1 MTMTFS
7 TLDAM
12 AAGGWLKALVA
23 LQLAFIFS
31 LTTIEY
37 MSEEIEESEAVEANE
52 SSDHELLEQIKR
64 NFEADE
70 EAWRE
75 VRQDAL
81 DDWEFRAGNQW
92 PEAIK
97 RERDQ
102 DDRPCLVINKMPQH
116 INQITNEQRQNRPS
130 IKISPVDDFADVET
144 AKVFQGI
151 IKHIENSSNASVA
164 YDNATDGAATGGLG
178 YIRVTTD
185 YCDDMS
191 FDQEIQIKQVYD
203 WASVYFD
210 ANSKEPDGSDA
221 NHAFIHQEMSK
232 DDFKR
237 EYPDAK
243 ISSMTDWTS
252 VGDSD
257 GWITKN
263 TCRVA
268 EYFYKK
274 YTKAKIY
281 QIRDLV
287 TGEILVLKKDEL
299 PSNPTTYDILNERET
314 LIPSIEWV
322 KTNGDEI
329 LEKTTWPGK
338 WIPIIPVY
346 GKAMIVDG
354 KRIFESVIRHAKDSQ
369 RMLNYWASTESETI
383 ALAPKAP
390 FIVADGQIPDEYK
403 NIWKQANRK
412 NTAYL
417 PYKPVSAGGN
427 LVGPPQ
433 RNAYEAPI
441 GAITQARMQSNDDIK
456 ATTGIYDASLGS
468 KSNETSGIA
477 IQRRNNQ
484 AQTSNFHFI
493 DNLNR
498 SIRHVGKILVDLIPK
513 IYDTERALRI
523 IGEDGTEEVVKVN
536 TIFDGKPKNNLGAGK
551 YDVVV
556 ETGPSFATKRQEAA
570 AMMIDMTKAFP
581 NFAQVAG
588 DLILGNMDWPGAKE
602 MQARIRKT
610 LPPGLVDEKQ
620 GADIPEEAKAKLGQM
635 EQMIHQLSGQL
646 EQATQ
651 ALNQKK
657 IETESRERIETL
669 KVNAQ
674 LEIAKAQIES
684 KEALAGFQAH
694 ISTLDDDIMMMKQRL
709 GLLNFGTPLENESGE
724 SIAVNQ
730 QGQM

>member
-1 MTMTFS
+1 
-7 TLDAM
+7 
-12 AAGGWLKALVA
+12 
-23 LQLAFIFS
+23 
-31 LTTIEY
+31 
-37 MSEEIEESEAVEANE
+37 MSEEIEESEAHEAGE
-52 SSDHELLEQIKR
+52 SNDEELLEQIKH

-70 EAWRE
+70 EAWRD

-81 DDWEFRAGNQW
+81 NDWKFRAGDQW

-102 DDRPCLVINKMPQH
+102 DDRPCLVINKMPQY

-178 YIRVTTD
+178 YIMVTTD
-185 YCDDMS
+185 YCDEMS

-210 ANSKEPDGSDA
+210 ASSKEPDGSDA
-221 NHAFIHQEMSK
+221 NHAFIHEEMSK
-232 DDFKR
+232 DEFKR

-243 ISSMTDWTS
+243 ISQMTDWTS
-252 VGDSD
+252 IGDTD
-257 GWITKN
+257 GWISKN

-268 EYFYKK
+268 SYIYKK
-274 YTKAKIY
+274 HTKSKIY

-287 TGEILVLKKDEL
+287 TGKTLTAKKDEL
-299 PSNPTTYDILNERET
+299 PEDKSSYEILNERET

-322 KTNGDEI
+322 KTNGHEI
-329 LEKTTWPGK
+329 LERTDWPGK

-346 GKAMIVDG
+346 GKSLIVDG
-354 KRIFESVIRHAKDSQ
+354 KRILESVIRHAKDSQ
-369 RMLNYWASTESETI
+369 KMLNYWASTESETI

-403 NIWKQANRK
+403 NIWKSANRK

-417 PYKPVSAGGN
+417 PYKPVSAGGQM
-427 LVGPPQ
+427 VGPPQ

-477 IQRRNNQ
+477 IARRNNQ

-536 TIFDGKPKNNLGAGK
+536 TVFDGKPKNKLDAGK

-556 ETGPSFATKRQEAA
+556 ESGPSFATRRQEAA

-610 LPPGLVDEKQ
+610 LPPGLVDDKQ
-620 GADIPEEAKAKLGQM
+620 DSNIPEEAKAKMGQM
-635 EQMIHQLSGQL
+635 EQMIHQISGQL

-724 SIAVNQ
+724 SLAANQ

>member
-1 MTMTFS
+1 
-7 TLDAM
+7 
-12 AAGGWLKALVA
+12 
-23 LQLAFIFS
+23 
-31 LTTIEY
+31 